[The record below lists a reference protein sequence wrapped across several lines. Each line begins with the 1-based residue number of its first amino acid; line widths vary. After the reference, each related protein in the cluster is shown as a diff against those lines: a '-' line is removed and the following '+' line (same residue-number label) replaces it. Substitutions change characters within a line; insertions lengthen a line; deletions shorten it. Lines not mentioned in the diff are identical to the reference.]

1 MQQKIANQP
10 GQIPLD
16 LGSLSAQGRED
27 FLIAP
32 SNQDA
37 VAWIDKWP
45 DWAAPTLTLQ
55 GAAAS
60 GKSHLAHIWSV
71 QNQAINILP
80 AKLLSDSAEDI
91 ASQGEHLMIDG
102 LDPWLGDQQ
111 AETTLFH
118 LYNILKEEGRSMLMT
133 MRMAPAQIDFA
144 IKDLASRI
152 RAAPVATIHAPDD
165 ELLAAILVKM
175 FSDRQINVSADS
187 VQYILP
193 RMERSFAA
201 IRDVVTLADHMALS
215 QKRPISIPLLRD
227 VLVKMQE
234 E

>member
-118 LYNILKEEGRSMLMT
+118 LYNVISLVTAVLK
-133 MRMAPAQIDFA
+133 
-144 IKDLASRI
+144 
-152 RAAPVATIHAPDD
+152 
-165 ELLAAILVKM
+165 
-175 FSDRQINVSADS
+175 
-187 VQYILP
+187 Y
-193 RMERSFAA
+193 
-201 IRDVVTLADHMALS
+201 VVF
-215 QKRPISIPLLRD
+215 
-227 VLVKMQE
+227 
-234 E
+234 